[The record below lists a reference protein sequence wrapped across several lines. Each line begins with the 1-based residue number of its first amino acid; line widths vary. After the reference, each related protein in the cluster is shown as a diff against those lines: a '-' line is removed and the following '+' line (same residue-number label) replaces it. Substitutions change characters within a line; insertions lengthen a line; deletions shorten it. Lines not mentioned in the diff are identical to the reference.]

1 MPHANRSTSGFIR
14 RFDRI
19 WTQARRVQLWQAL
32 CWMLLAAL
40 AGLAVL
46 TAADYTFELAR
57 PWRMAGATCLAIAA
71 SAVGLWLAIESV
83 RRWQR
88 NATAGAIERVFP
100 QLGQRIRTTVQYG
113 ELSPQEIQQAG
124 VTGTLVAALEDDT
137 VRRAQPLPLDAVVP
151 WKSLALASLLAAA
164 VGLLLAGASAF
175 DWQWRIAAK
184 RALLGEEPYTRLT
197 VTPGST
203 SVKEGESLAVQAT
216 VAGRLG
222 DHVLFQSRRLDDET
236 GEWRDELL
244 PTESAQNTGERQWTF
259 EAPLERIRRPL
270 EYRFI
275 AASATSEIYR
285 VDVRYPLIIAN
296 MRAAIQPPAY
306 TRLKESTV
314 EGGDIA
320 ALVGSHVKLTVEL
333 DREPQAAWMEMQDAR
348 RSRDAEPPQRTPLAV
363 NGLELSTE
371 FEVTG
376 DKIFTIVA
384 QSADGME
391 LADNKHRLRARQ
403 DEAPQVWFESPSEAL
418 EVHTLAEVLMR
429 IRVSDDF
436 GLSRAGM
443 MFEVNNEEEYPLL
456 AEDFDFEAAAEEL
469 QSTGELT
476 PKTREALEK
485 VLPLEHFQLSQQD
498 SVMYYAFAEDIRP
511 GSPQRTE
518 TDLRFVDIRPFRR
531 TYRLVDFDGMG
542 MGQGVQLKT
551 LEELIARQRYALNR
565 GVRLSRT
572 FDHTGQIDLAAVDSL
587 TKFEGE
593 LAKAT
598 RELAEGLEALGID
611 DTELLYQ
618 AEASM
623 LGATDSLS
631 AGKYD
636 TATLQMRDALKELIE
651 GRNRVQFAIEKNP
664 DKAQLAAL
672 RMFDRL
678 QRQKLRKPKTDA
690 EEAEQLAERLK
701 ELADREDFVYAT
713 LAGID
718 MEGKGES
725 EGEGEAGGKP
735 SEETPPV
742 ERQKDEGQK
751 DDEQKKDG
759 QDNNEEEKDTG
770 KAATDRRLADAA
782 EREDLEDRQLDV
794 SLEARELEQT
804 LGKLKGATD
813 LAKERMAAAA
823 KSAEEAAAAL
833 DRGANQEAHKPVKA
847 AGRGFRELS
856 EQVAALAAKE
866 QADRIA
872 AAQQMAADL
881 AKEQNDFED
890 RLAQSQGQSGPGGGE
905 PMDEEKPMPGK
916 GQSDKPGEETKEKL
930 ADDAQQ
936 IADKAETLADV
947 LAAAAKSDRPE
958 DQASAKKVEEMVRS
972 LGLKALTQR
981 LADLPEMVRN
991 AKLEDAR
998 ATVGD
1003 GAERMEAAAEQLA
1016 VLRRSIVA
1024 PRVDELAELEQK
1036 LAALDERLDE
1046 LDTNERITGWHV
1058 DADQLLERLDEAGV
1072 DEELRQEF
1080 LEEMKNAGWDGDLA
1094 GIRWAWGRRE
1104 GGYYA
1109 APVRYRRLISRL
1121 SSSVRAQ
1128 MQELM
1133 LGDLLAAG
1141 DEPIPP
1147 QYQDLVDRYYQVL
1160 AGAEARGRRPEARE
1174 EK

>member
-1 MPHANRSTSGFIR
+1 MSHSSSFIH

-19 WTQARRVQLWQAL
+19 WIQARRVQLWQAL

-40 AGLAVL
+40 AGLALL
-46 TAADYTFELAR
+46 TAADYAFELAR
-57 PWRMAGATCLAIAA
+57 PWRLAGAVCIAVA
-71 SAVGLWLAIESV
+71 SLAVGLWLAIESV

-113 ELSPQEIQQAG
+113 ELSAEEIEQSG
-124 VTGTLVAALEDDT
+124 VTGMLVAALEDDT
-137 VRRAQPLPLDAVVP
+137 VRRAEPLPLDAVVP
-151 WKSLALASLLAAA
+151 WKTLALASLLAAA

-197 VTPGST
+197 VMPGNT
-203 SVKEGESLAVQAT
+203 SVKEGESLAVQAV

-222 DHVLFQSRRLDDET
+222 EHVLFQSRRLDDET

-244 PTESAQNTGERQWTF
+244 PTEAAQSSGERQWTF
-259 EAPLERIRRPL
+259 EVPLPRIRRPL
-270 EYRFI
+270 EYRFSGG
-275 AASATSEIYR
+275 SATSEISR
-285 VDVRYPLIIAN
+285 IDVRYPLKIAS
-296 MRAAIQPPAY
+296 MKAAVQPPAY
-306 TRLKESTV
+306 TRLKESVV

-333 DREPQAAWMEMQDAR
+333 DRAPKAAWIEMQDPR
-348 RSRDAEPPQRTPLAV
+348 RSRDATPPQRTPLAI

-376 DKIFTIVA
+376 DKTFAIVA

-391 LADNKHRLRARQ
+391 LAENKHRLRARH
-403 DEAPQVWFESPSEAL
+403 DEAPQVWFESPGEAV
-418 EVHTLAEVLMR
+418 EVHTLAELLMR

-436 GLSRAGM
+436 GLSSAGI

-456 AEDFDFEAAAEEL
+456 AEDFDFEAAATEL
-469 QSTGELT
+469 QATGELT
-476 PKTREALEK
+476 PTTRAALEK
-485 VLPLEHFQLSQQD
+485 VLPLEHFQLTQQD

-531 TYRLVDFDGMG
+531 TYRLIDLDRTG

-565 GVRLSRT
+565 GVRLSRV
-572 FDHTGQIDLAAVDSL
+572 FEHTGQVDLAAVDSL

-651 GRNRVQFAIEKNP
+651 GRNRVQIAIEKNP
-664 DKAQLAAL
+664 DRAQLAAL
-672 RMFDRL
+672 RMFDRM

-690 EEAEQLAERLK
+690 EEAEQLAERLR
-701 ELADREDFVYAT
+701 ELADREDFVYAS
-713 LAGID
+713 LAGVD
-718 MEGKGES
+718 MDGGASKGD
-725 EGEGEAGGKP
+725 GEAGGKP
-735 SEETPPV
+735 AKDTQPEEKPKDDG
-742 ERQKDEGQK
+742 QKEEGQK
-751 DDEQKKDG
+751 DDGQKNGDDDG
-759 QDNNEEEKDTG
+759 PEERANERRMAE
-770 KAATDRRLADAA
+770 AAKKV
-782 EREDLEDRQLDV
+782 ELEDRQLDV
-794 SLEARELEQT
+794 SLEARELEQI
-804 LGKLKGATD
+804 LQKLKSATD

-823 KSAEEAAAAL
+823 KNAEEGAAAL
-833 DRGANQEAHKPVKA
+833 DRGATNDAQEPIKA

-881 AKEQNDFED
+881 AKQQSDFED
-890 RLAQSQGQSGPGGGE
+890 RVAQSQGQNGPGGD
-905 PMDEEKPMPGK
+905 PPPDQDKPMPGK
-916 GQSDKPGEETKEKL
+916 ANSGQANEEAKQEL
-930 ADDAQQ
+930 AGDAQQ

-947 LAAAAKSDRPE
+947 LAAAAKSDQPE
-958 DQASAKKVEEMVRS
+958 DQASAKKVEELVGS
-972 LGLKALTQR
+972 LGLKSLSER

-991 AKLEDAR
+991 DNLADAR
-998 ATVGD
+998 ATAGD

-1016 VLRRSIVA
+1016 VLRRAIVA
-1024 PRVDELAELEQK
+1024 PRVGELAELEQK
-1036 LAALDERLDE
+1036 LAALD
-1046 LDTNERITGWHV
+1046 
-1058 DADQLLERLDEAGV
+1058 
-1072 DEELRQEF
+1072 
-1080 LEEMKNAGWDGDLA
+1080 
-1094 GIRWAWGRRE
+1094 
-1104 GGYYA
+1104 
-1109 APVRYRRLISRL
+1109 
-1121 SSSVRAQ
+1121 
-1128 MQELM
+1128 
-1133 LGDLLAAG
+1133 
-1141 DEPIPP
+1141 
-1147 QYQDLVDRYYQVL
+1147 DR
-1160 AGAEARGRRPEARE
+1160 
-1174 EK
+1174 